1 MWCDHVHNCCGH
13 GIWQYLLELEEQV
26 RQRKARE
33 AAERRRDLEE
43 DARLEAEVTKYNYFR
58 FAGLRVWLMCA

>member
-1 MWCDHVHNCCGH
+1 M
-13 GIWQYLLELEEQV
+13 